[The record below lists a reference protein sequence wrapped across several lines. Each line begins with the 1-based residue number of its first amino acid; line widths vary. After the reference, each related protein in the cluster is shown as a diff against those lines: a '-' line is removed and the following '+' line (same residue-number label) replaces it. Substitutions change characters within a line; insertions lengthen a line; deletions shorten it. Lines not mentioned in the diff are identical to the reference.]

1 MNVKRF
7 VSASLAVY
15 VVSLALG
22 FLIHGVILKPTY
34 DSLASIWRPDMN
46 SLMWIVWV
54 NGLITSVI
62 FTYIFAKGYEGK
74 GIMEGARF
82 GAIVGLFV
90 SVPMAYGTYMMFPIP
105 YPLAFQWFL
114 YGTVETILLGITA
127 AAVYK
132 PSATAVKGSR
142 TATA

>member
-15 VVSLALG
+15 VASLALG

-34 DSLASIWRPDMN
+34 DSLASIWRPNMN

-74 GIMEGARF
+74 GIIEGARF
-82 GAIVGLFV
+82 GAIMGVFI
-90 SVPMAYGTYMMFPIP
+90 SVPMAYGTYMMIPIP
-105 YPLAFQWFL
+105 YTLAFQWFL
-114 YGTVETILLGITA
+114 YGTAQTILLGITA

-132 PSATAVKGSR
+132 PGVETIKGSR
-142 TATA
+142 AATA

>member
-15 VVSLALG
+15 VASLALG

-34 DSLASIWRPDMN
+34 DSLASIWRPNMN

-74 GIMEGARF
+74 ESWRGHASERSWAC
-82 GAIVGLFV
+82 LFRCRW
-90 SVPMAYGTYMMFPIP
+90 PMAPT
-105 YPLAFQWFL
+105 
-114 YGTVETILLGITA
+114 
-127 AAVYK
+127 
-132 PSATAVKGSR
+132 
-142 TATA
+142 

>member
-15 VVSLALG
+15 AVSLALG

-82 GAIVGLFV
+82 GGIMGLFV
-90 SVPMAYGTYMMFPIP
+90 SLPMAYVTYMMFPIP

-114 YGTVETILLGITA
+114 YGTAQTILLGMTA
-127 AAVYK
+127 AAVYR
-132 PSATAVKGSR
+132 PGVEAVKGGR
-142 TATA
+142 TAAA